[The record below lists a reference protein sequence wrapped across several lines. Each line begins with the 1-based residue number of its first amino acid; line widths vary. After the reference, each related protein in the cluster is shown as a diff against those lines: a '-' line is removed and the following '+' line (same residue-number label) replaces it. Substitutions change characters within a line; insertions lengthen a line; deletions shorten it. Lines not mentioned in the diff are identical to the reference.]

1 MIFPVCIENIK
12 YMIPDKVAI
21 EALITIVC
29 NFLATF
35 FTSKFWIDWIKMA
48 VPKNK
53 VPLKKSKLS
62 PVLFP

>member
-1 MIFPVCIENIK
+1 
-12 YMIPDKVAI
+12 MIPDKVAI

-53 VPLKKSKLS
+53 VPFKKSKLS